1 MVPCRPFPF
10 CIVTATLTR
19 RHLRRRSATGTG
31 PGELPLDPDLPPP
44 DSFQHGS
51 ESTQYSSNDDVTL
64 SLDADSGLF
73 WVPAHLHP
81 ELAPGEFR
89 NFLKSHTVDPDA
101 EGSETN
107 EATLARSP
115 SWLARSRSMSGSL
128 NRKKSMLSKQYTP
141 RPGDNVEAERAPV
154 RRGSLARHTEQ
165 GPTLR
170 DLQKLEELVDDP
182 EFTQNPEK
190 MRDVLRRSLS
200 QRIQPGRKCPVRQ
213 PRAVMLTPNSE
224 RDHPG

>member
-1 MVPCRPFPF
+1 MVSCHPFFAITTALTCRN
-10 CIVTATLTR
+10 
-19 RHLRRRSATGTG
+19 LRRRSATGTG
-31 PGELPLDPDLPPP
+31 PGELPVDPDLPPP

-51 ESTQYSSNDDVTL
+51 EATHYSSNDDVTL

-141 RPGDNVEAERAPV
+141 RPGDNVEAERTPV
-154 RRGSLARHTEQ
+154 RRGSIARHQEQ

-182 EFTQNPEK
+182 EFTQNPDK
-190 MRDVLRRSLS
+190 MREVLRRSLS
-200 QRIQPGRKCPVRQ
+200 QRMQPGRKCPVRR
-213 PRAVMLTPNSE
+213 PRAAVLTPDSE
-224 RDHPG
+224 RDNPG